1 VLAKHVAF
9 NQTLHAFIDYGDLTL
24 RTYVGSVP
32 MRRAHRPNLLVTFI
46 NGLQTRA
53 RELAKR
59 AEAQKMEQLI
69 RDRLNLPGRAKPAAA
84 PGSEKPSPPVVHIRK
99 SPIEKL
105 FTNFLKLRYEEG
117 NNITYRKHWLLLLRK
132 LWLPLFLL
140 FVILTVGVAQA
151 ILLPGNPLS
160 TPLALIFLW
169 TPLTIGMFGWMLYNY
184 IDWRNDRYILTLD
197 SIIDIERKP
206 LGHEIKKEAPIPNFL
221 SLDYSREGILNQIF
235 NVGDV
240 QVNVGTDKFIFY
252 GMYNPAQVQQE
263 IFDRMVAHRSRTEEA
278 NAQKERERLADMFAS
293 YHQQVEKQ
301 EKTENE
307 SDWDIFPG

>member
-1 VLAKHVAF
+1 
-9 NQTLHAFIDYGDLTL
+9 
-24 RTYVGSVP
+24 
-32 MRRAHRPNLLVTFI
+32 MRRAHRPELLVTYI
-46 NGLQTRA
+46 NGLQARA

-59 AEAQKMEQLI
+59 AEAQKMEALI
-69 RDRLNLPGRAKPAAA
+69 RDRLNLPVRGKPAAA
-84 PGSEKPSPPVVHIRK
+84 PGTEKPSPPVVQTRK
-99 SPIEKL
+99 SPIENL

-117 NNITYRKHWLLLLRK
+117 DNITYRKHWLLLLRK
-132 LWLPLFLL
+132 LWIPLLLL
-140 FVILTVGVAQA
+140 FGILAVGVAQT
-151 ILLPGNPLS
+151 IFFPGNPFS

-169 TPLTIGMFGWMLYNY
+169 TPLTFIVFGWMLYNY
-184 IDWRNDRYILTLD
+184 VDWRNDRYILTLD

-206 LGHEIKKEAPIPNFL
+206 LGHEVKKTAPIPNFL
-221 SLDYSREGILNQIF
+221 SLDYNREGILNQIF

-252 GMYNPAQVQQE
+252 GMYNPALVQQE
-263 IFDRMVAHRSRTEEA
+263 IFERMVAHRARTEEQ